1 MDYSLLVGVHH
12 KHLGDIVDLSAIP
25 QQQQQQQ
32 QQQHWR
38 QSVDEEQL
46 YEERGRR
53 VHALRRDDGGVQGA
67 DPNEVNFDASCA
79 A

>member
-1 MDYSLLVGVHH
+1 MDYSLLLGVHH
-12 KHLGDIVDLSAIP
+12 KGLGDIVDLSAIP

-32 QQQHWR
+32 QHSR

-67 DPNEVNFDASCA
+67 DPNEVNFDA
-79 A
+79 